1 MNRIAG
7 YSSYEKNPPDY
18 DKALAYMETLF
29 KTVAPDRII
38 KKDYYYMARILLKK
52 NQNYPKM
59 VEELNGLKS
68 QLDKEKSKYSI
79 APNAAEKAKVKA
91 VMDDLATKISNRD
104 SSVTKANA
112 EIDRAFDEYAKV
124 LSFSPDDKSVLN
136 EIATNYYNYKRYEG
150 AAKTWTKMLDPAKDN
165 TEDLMRIG
173 RAYYTGEEFKTAD
186 SIFTLIVSKSPNY
199 IPAYLFIARTY
210 SKMDPDLKQG
220 IAKPKF
226 EKLIEVSKP
235 DSVKNENEMME
246 AFGYLSYYYMMNN
259 NFSRSKD
266 YYNRMINLDPSSKE
280 NKIKGYVGIGS
291 VEMRSTTTEKTNEGR
306 LPYLSRAT
314 EAYNKILAID
324 PMNASAKSQIA
335 YIHEFE
341 ASIKKGINPN
351 EIKGIISNKAGQPI
365 PYASIRVKDT
375 AAENLSNGK
384 GEFKFEI
391 PQGSEILI
399 ISAKGY
405 KAQEVP
411 ITKSRVYNVS
421 LEQ

>member
-1 MNRIAG
+1 
-7 YSSYEKNPPDY
+7 
-18 DKALAYMETLF
+18 
-29 KTVAPDRII
+29 
-38 KKDYYYMARILLKK
+38 
-52 NQNYPKM
+52 
-59 VEELNGLKS
+59 
-68 QLDKEKSKYSI
+68 
-79 APNAAEKAKVKA
+79 
-91 VMDDLATKISNRD
+91 
-104 SSVTKANA
+104 
-112 EIDRAFDEYAKV
+112 
-124 LSFSPDDKSVLN
+124 
-136 EIATNYYNYKRYEG
+136 
-150 AAKTWTKMLDPAKDN
+150 
-165 TEDLMRIG
+165 
-173 RAYYTGEEFKTAD
+173 
-186 SIFTLIVSKSPNY
+186 
-199 IPAYLFIARTY
+199 
-210 SKMDPDLKQG
+210 MDPDLKLG

-266 YYNRMINLDPSSKE
+266 YYNRMINLDPSNKE

-351 EIKGIISNKAGQPI
+351 EIKGVITNKAGQPI

-411 ITKSRVYNVS
+411 ITKSRVYNVA